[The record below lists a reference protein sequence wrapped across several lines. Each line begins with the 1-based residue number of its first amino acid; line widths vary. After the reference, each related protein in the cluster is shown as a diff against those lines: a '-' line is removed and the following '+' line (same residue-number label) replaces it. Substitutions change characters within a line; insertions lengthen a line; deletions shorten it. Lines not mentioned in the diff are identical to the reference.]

1 MMDDLNWTDLVGLVG
16 SVFIIFAYYLAT
28 RGKLKADEMAFNLW
42 NILGG
47 SLVMVSLVAR
57 PNLGA
62 IVIGVMFLLIAL
74 TAILRI
80 MRAKP

>member
-1 MMDDLNWTDLVGLVG
+1 MMEDLNWADAVGLIG
-16 SVFIIFAYYLAT
+16 SVFVIVAYYLAT
-28 RGKLKADEMAFNLW
+28 RGKLKADEMSFNLW
-42 NILGG
+42 NLLGG

-62 IVIGVMFLLIAL
+62 MVMEVMCLLIAV

-80 MRAKP
+80 WRTKS

>member
-1 MMDDLNWTDLVGLVG
+1 MMDDLHWADIVGLFG
-16 SVFIIFAYYLAT
+16 SVFIIVAYYFAT

-62 IVIGVMFLLIAL
+62 IVIEVMFLFIAA
-74 TAILRI
+74 TAVLRI
-80 MRAKP
+80 LRAKP